1 MGRESQERVPLRS
14 QVERINNRLKAAN
27 LPVRVRLRGKS
38 ALTQILGDRLTN
50 QTYLFGTFQSAGLET
65 LNAMTVGMFPKAIEY
80 PASLASWQQNLVTS
94 ATKTVSSL
102 TAYYAAQPQSWAR
115 ADMAGFYPFV
125 NPVAKSNQL
134 TRLRVF
140 RDATGYVPSLLGL
153 FGSSPTVAIEV
164 APIAQIDQVL
174 FEPESVFQFR
184 QRLPQPADLI
194 ADYPIFGQWGFD
206 LTTQLSGLFYPF
218 NSIAAPATIAQLLTA
233 TPSDPIQ
240 SAASELTFADV
251 GIPGVGTILRR
262 SPYRYFRLLNA
273 LGAT

>member
-125 NPVAKSNQL
+125 NPVAKSNPAHSPARFSRCN
-134 TRLRVF
+134 RLR
-140 RDATGYVPSLLGL
+140 A
-153 FGSSPTVAIEV
+153 VA
-164 APIAQIDQVL
+164 AW
-174 FEPESVFQFR
+174 SVR
-184 QRLPQPADLI
+184 QQPHCGDRSCAHCPDR
-194 ADYPIFGQWGFD
+194 
-206 LTTQLSGLFYPF
+206 
-218 NSIAAPATIAQLLTA
+218 
-233 TPSDPIQ
+233 
-240 SAASELTFADV
+240 
-251 GIPGVGTILRR
+251 PGAI
-262 SPYRYFRLLNA
+262 
-273 LGAT
+273 